1 LTLRIDTQGGIT
13 GDNMTLK
20 KKLEYASNLL
30 EEANESFTKNHF
42 SKVEKAKS
50 IIDEVIGEEEYLLNR
65 ED

>member
-1 LTLRIDTQGGIT
+1 
-13 GDNMTLK
+13 MTLK
-20 KKLEYASNLL
+20 RKLEYASNLL

>member
-1 LTLRIDTQGGIT
+1 MTLRIDTQGGIT